1 MKVTF
6 KLYATL
12 VSYLPPGT
20 KGHAVNMTIAN
31 NTTVQQL
38 IDHYQIK
45 DELAYLVMLNGIYIP
60 PEQRITTVL
69 QENDTLAIWPK
80 VAGG

>member
-12 VSYLPPGT
+12 VQYLPAGT
-20 KGHAVNMTIAN
+20 KGHAVNITVADRN
-31 NTTVQQL
+31 TVQQL
-38 IDHYQIK
+38 IDHYQIENK
-45 DELAYLVMLNGIYIP
+45 LAYLVMLNGIYIP
-60 PEQRITTVL
+60 PEDRSTTVL

>member
-1 MKVTF
+1 MQVTF

-12 VSYLPPGT
+12 MTFLPQGT
-20 KGHAVNMTIAN
+20 QGHAVKLEVGD

-38 IDHYQIK
+38 IDRFQIP
-45 DELAYLVMLNGIYIP
+45 EEFAFLVMLNGIYIQ
-60 PEQRITTVL
+60 PEQRTQTMLKASDV
-69 QENDTLAIWPK
+69 LAIWPK

>member
-6 KLYATL
+6 KLYASL
-12 VSYLPPGT
+12 KQYLPTGT
-20 KGHAVNMTIAN
+20 KGHVVNMAVAD
-31 NTTVQQL
+31 NTTIQQL

-45 DELAYLVMLNGIYIP
+45 DEFAYLVMLNGIYIP
-60 PEQRITTVL
+60 PEQRNTTVL

>member
-12 VSYLPPGT
+12 MQYLPSGT
-20 KGHAVNMTIAN
+20 KGHAVTLDVDEQ
-31 NTTVQQL
+31 TTVQQL
-38 IDHYQIK
+38 IDQFKIA
-45 DELAYLVMLNGIYIP
+45 DEMAFLVMINGVYIQ
-60 PEQRITTVL
+60 PEDRNITKLTE
-69 QENDTLAIWPK
+69 QDTLAIWPK